1 MWVLIV
7 LQLMGGGATSH
18 NSLPITYT
26 NVTMQE
32 FSSQESCESA
42 KNAITVMNAKRN
54 DGANMMNIRDG
65 MIQLKCVKQ

>member
-7 LQLMGGGATSH
+7 LQLMGGGSTSH
-18 NSLPITYT
+18 NSFPVTYT

-42 KNAITVMNAKRN
+42 KNTIVAMNAKRN
-54 DGANMMNIRDG
+54 DGANTMTIRDG